1 MPRTTIEISEEHRDF
16 LDRLAH
22 GQLKRLISGLLDCT
36 TALSATYGEKMAVA
50 YVSAG
55 IMQLTEVKKEGG
67 RDG

>member
-16 LDRLAH
+16 LDKLAH

-36 TALSATYGEKMAVA
+36 LDLSAKYGERMAVA

-55 IMQLTEVKKEGG
+55 IMQLTEAKDGG
-67 RDG
+67 NRDG